1 MKKVEKHLALCGH
14 WARGFSRYSDK
25 QPFREKK
32 KSQSILGTMQGIPL
46 LRNMLPKWNGITM
59 EHARKVE
66 KKQLEKIIKKTFEEL
81 RMKYAE
87 VRVKYQDTLLSTW
100 REERTKIKKRVT
112 PLFLKGMIMKNVA
125 FDRQH
130 VKTVLHRVS
139 FGGRFFFENL
149 KHLCRDANVQ
159 YCRNL
164 IQYHYRRAPVTYT
177 LMALHLLVFLLWM
190 NAKPG
195 DTYNYIGMPPGFYY
209 PSSDIYSPPGVNNAS
224 SRYSSPFGLF
234 NFLTLEF
241 MYDHFCCGSKQLREK
256 KLYTLI
262 TNLISHNTVQSLLLN
277 TISLFYIGRSFEMI
291 ITSKN
296 FFLTYFISGI
306 ISSYVQICYHKS
318 GRSSPYG
325 NVCVLG
331 ASGSISSILTTYTLM
346 FPSSS
351 IYLYG
356 VLALPLALFTSLYCA
371 NEVYCVLTDKKDN
384 TGHVAHLTGMF
395 LGFLYYYF
403 YVKGRVVM
411 GGFVPFHGFPPT
423 PSY

>member
-1 MKKVEKHLALCGH
+1 MKRVQRPMAQCRH

-25 QPFREKK
+25 QPIKEKK
-32 KSQSILGTMQGIPL
+32 KSQSILNTMRGIP

-59 EHARKVE
+59 EHVRIRE
-66 KKQLEKIIKKTFEEL
+66 KEMGKIIKKTFEEL
-81 RMKYAE
+81 RFKCEE
-87 VRVKYQDTLLSTW
+87 VRVKCQDMLSSTW
-100 REERTKIKKRVT
+100 RDKRTQSRKKVAARDFLQRV
-112 PLFLKGMIMKNVA
+112 FMKNIA
-125 FDRQH
+125 FDTRHVKALLHKISFEGKVFFQH
-130 VKTVLHRVS
+130 VK
-139 FGGRFFFENL
+139 
-149 KHLCRDANVQ
+149 HLSRDGNIQ
-159 YCRNL
+159 YYKNL
-164 IQYHYRRAPVTYT
+164 IHYHYSRAPVTYT
-177 LMALHLLVFLLWM
+177 LISLHLFVFLLWKK
-190 NAKPG
+190 AKPG
-195 DTYNYIGMPPGFYY
+195 DTYNYIAIPRGFYNF
-209 PSSDIYSPPGVNNAS
+209 SSNVYAPPGVKNAAS
-224 SRYSSPFGLF
+224 NHSFPFGLF

-241 MYDHFCCGSKQLREK
+241 MYNHFCCGAQQLREK
-256 KLYTLI
+256 KLYTLV

-291 ITSKN
+291 INSRN

-306 ISSYVQICYHKS
+306 ISSYIQICYHKS
-318 GRSSPYG
+318 DRSASPYG

-395 LGFLYYYF
+395 MGFLYYYF
-403 YVKGRVVM
+403 YVKGRVAM
-411 GGFVPFHGFPPT
+411 
-423 PSY
+423 